1 MIDINELRRL
11 AQAATPGPWSGC
23 GPSFGE
29 SLPKYL
35 NEVVV
40 DREGDEDDGYSI
52 CNAPIGMDEEHS
64 ADMAFIAA
72 ANPAAVSEL
81 LDRLEAAES
90 DALEQARL
98 NGMGSSREAA
108 LMAKLE
114 AAERDRATFI
124 MEIGNLC
131 TKVEALREQL
141 SKQRSL
147 SQAAQHLAEVAQR
160 RADALR
166 AKIEE
171 MEQQEPVA
179 EIGQQY
185 TLLFVGSGSM
195 TELVKRHGIKIGT
208 KLYPAPGAQPAP
220 SIPEIS
226 DDLIEVIESRAE
238 QSYRRHHG
246 GIRGQQVTPADALS
260 WHIIHATRHVLAAAP
275 EAKP

>member
-11 AQAATPGPWSGC
+11 AQGATPGPWKMLPVGDGRQKFAVADSEFLSTLTVTDEG
-23 GPSFGE
+23 GATFGTV
-29 SLPKYL
+29 Y
-35 NEVVV
+35 
-40 DREGDEDDGYSI
+40 DD
-52 CNAPIGMDEEHS
+52 
-64 ADMAFIAA
+64 ADAKFIAA
-72 ANPAAVSEL
+72 ANPAAINEL

-90 DALEQARL
+90 DGIEQARM
-98 NGMGSSREAA
+98 NGMGASREAA

-166 AKIEE
+166 A
-171 MEQQEPVA
+171 M
-179 EIGQQY
+179 
-185 TLLFVGSGSM
+185 
-195 TELVKRHGIKIGT
+195 
-208 KLYPAPGAQPAP
+208 
-220 SIPEIS
+220 
-226 DDLIEVIESRAE
+226 
-238 QSYRRHHG
+238 
-246 GIRGQQVTPADALS
+246 
-260 WHIIHATRHVLAAAP
+260 LAAAP